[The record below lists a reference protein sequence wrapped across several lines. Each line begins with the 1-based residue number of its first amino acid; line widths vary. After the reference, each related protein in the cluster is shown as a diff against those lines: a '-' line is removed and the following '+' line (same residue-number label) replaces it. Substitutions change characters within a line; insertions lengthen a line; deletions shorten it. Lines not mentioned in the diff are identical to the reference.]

1 MADLDVIEPIPRLDP
16 IVAIGKDEL
25 VEGGLEGVAN
35 RPIIALANQVAYVMD
50 RTYSKTD
57 VDDLAAN
64 LEEMISAAEKGVLFF
79 ETAAEL
85 LATNQGTENRTAQA
99 RDTSKVY
106 LWKIKSAAGVTPVVW
121 GWVDTGLSDLDKSKD
136 FISKNSFARVE
147 SLAQEV
153 NINYTTSDRNLLIQ
167 GTVRIISNTD
177 KYTLA
182 TPQNIPLPLDTPYRL
197 EYVIETGLIQAVS
210 WLADRTNGSLV
221 LGFVV
226 ASSTSFRTNDF
237 KYSIDGIAV
246 IGASKNDITALN
258 NSLDSLRVNSGKDF
272 PLKQLTRNGI
282 TSASSDINTP
292 LLNIEVLGAKKG
304 KLYKLEYFA
313 NGLVD
318 ATNAIHKDSW
328 RFTEY
333 DESTF
338 PSTIGTAGGV
348 TVITSSMPQVTVDR
362 TVTDTYLIVSTTH
375 DVKFKVT
382 IKGDALKASGSSY
395 NLMSSS
401 YTGWSFVIDKSC
413 YVYADE
419 TILNDINELKSAT
432 AKPIF
437 PSNSPILSAAYIGK
451 DAIELVEFWG
461 LEDDESVYLRTFW
474 NYFFNT
480 YESKYY
486 SSIGF
491 NSSKNQHIAIGLA
504 PQANISLYSMFE
516 VTEKLTETVE
526 YLLYRNGDASTEPVG
541 RVRVNWSK
549 VINSTTARFIKT
561 DNSNPLIMP
570 NVVNKAS
577 QQVLQI
583 AKAITPESPFFGKKI
598 GAIGDSIT
606 WGFTPRNDPNG
617 GTTGAQLNSWL
628 ILSAE
633 KLGMTAFNYGISGST
648 LGANSAGANAPFS
661 RRYQNMANDLDVICV
676 MGGTNDVRKSV
687 PLGTMADRVDTTYY
701 GALHVICQGLIDK
714 YYINQGTE
722 LGKSKQIVLMT
733 PIKLQV
739 GGGTALDT
747 SIEPYV
753 QAVKDVGAYYS
764 IPVLDMYNLS
774 GITPHIS
781 QTIQGTETG
790 YTKTYNVYI
799 TDGTHPTQQGHEKMA
814 AAFSGFLKTLF

>member
-1 MADLDVIEPIPRLDP
+1 MPLPTPAEMR
-16 IVAIGKDEL
+16 
-25 VEGGLEGVAN
+25 
-35 RPIIALANQVAYVMD
+35 D
-50 RTYSKTD
+50 RTKTNAQMREMMAQMAENVVSKQQGY
-57 VDDLAAN
+57 AR
-64 LEEMISAAEKGVLFF
+64 I
-79 ETAAEL
+79 ET
-85 LATNQGTENRTAQA
+85 
-99 RDTSKVY
+99 
-106 LWKIKSAAGVTPVVW
+106 
-121 GWVDTGLSDLDKSKD
+121 
-136 FISKNSFARVE
+136 
-147 SLAQEV
+147 LAQEV
-153 NINYTTSDRNLLIQ
+153 NINYTTSNRNLLIK
-167 GTVRIISNTD
+167 GTVRIVSNTD

-182 TPQNIPLPLDTPYRL
+182 TPQNISLPLDTPYRL

-210 WLADRTNGSLV
+210 WDANRTNGSLV

-258 NSLDSLRVNSGKDF
+258 NSLDALRVNSGKDF
-272 PLKQLTRNGI
+272 PLKKLTRNGI
-282 TSASSDINTP
+282 ISASSDINTP
-292 LLNIEVLGAKKG
+292 LLDIEVLGAKKG

-318 ATNAIHKDSW
+318 AANAVHKDSW

-338 PSTIGTAGGV
+338 SSTIGTNDGV
-348 TVITSSMPQVTVDR
+348 TVVTSSMPQVTVDR
-362 TVTDTYLIVSTTH
+362 AVTDTYLIVSTTH

-382 IKGDALKASGSSY
+382 IKGDALKASGSPYS
-395 NLMSSS
+395 LMSSA
-401 YTGWSFVIDKSC
+401 YLGWSWVIDKSC

-419 TILNDINELKSAT
+419 SIVNDINKLKSVVD
-432 AKPIF
+432 KPIF
-437 PSNSPILSAAYIGK
+437 PSNSPILSTAYIEK

-461 LEDDESVYLRTFW
+461 LEDGESVYLRTFW
-474 NYFFNT
+474 NYFFNAAQ
-480 YESKYY
+480 SKYFA
-486 SSIGF
+486 SIGF

-504 PQANISLYSMFE
+504 PRANISLYSMFE
-516 VTEKLTETVE
+516 VTEKLTATVE

-549 VINSTTARFIKT
+549 VNNSTTERFIKT

-617 GTTGAQLNSWL
+617 GTTGAQLSSWL
-628 ILSAE
+628 VLAAQ

-648 LGANSAGANAPFS
+648 LGANSAGANSPFS
-661 RRYQNMANDLDVICV
+661 RRYQNMIDDLDVICV
-676 MGGTNDVRKSV
+676 MGGTNDVRKGV
-687 PLGTMADRVDTTYY
+687 PIGTMADRVDTTYY

-714 YYINQGTE
+714 YYVNQGTE
-722 LGKSKQIVLMT
+722 LGKSKQIILMT

-747 SIEPYV
+747 ALEPYV

-764 IPVLDMYNLS
+764 IPVFDTYNLG

-781 QTIQGTETG
+781 QTVQGTEAG
-790 YTKTYNVYI
+790 YTQMYNIYI

-814 AAFSGFLKTLF
+814 TIFSGFLKSLT